1 MVVFRLAATAAK
13 VSRTR
18 VGTLRVVLDI
28 VFSIADCIACSA
40 IGEQEEV
47 RGCVACLGILTRW

>member
-18 VGTLRVVLDI
+18 EGTLRVVLDI
-28 VFSIADCIACSA
+28 VISI
-40 IGEQEEV
+40 V
-47 RGCVACLGILTRW
+47 LGIAAVTRSPSEPG